1 MFTHSYS
8 LNSVQNGSTALL
20 VAAQEGHCGI
30 VRMLLEAKADV
41 NMKNNVSESCSSN
54 GVVHWLSPVL
64 TVCGVSDNELVQ
76 GVHSVECIGVQS
88 TLTLSC
94 TNHQCGVYI

>member
-1 MFTHSYS
+1 MFTLSYS
-8 LNSVQNGSTALL
+8 LDSVQTGSTALY

-41 NMKNNVSESCSSN
+41 NIKDNVSESCSSN

-64 TVCGVSDNELVQ
+64 SVCDVSDNGLVQ
-76 GVHSVECIGVQS
+76 RVHSVECTRVQS

-94 TNHQCGVYI
+94 TDHQCDVYM

>member
-8 LNSVQNGSTALL
+8 LDSVQDGFTALL

-41 NMKNNVSESCSSN
+41 NIKNNVSESCSSN
-54 GVVHWLSPVL
+54 GVVH
-64 TVCGVSDNELVQ
+64 
-76 GVHSVECIGVQS
+76 
-88 TLTLSC
+88 
-94 TNHQCGVYI
+94 

>member
-8 LNSVQNGSTALL
+8 LDSVQDGYTALL
-20 VAAQEGHCGI
+20 VAAQKGHCGI
-30 VRMLLEAKADV
+30 VRMLLEAKVDV

-64 TVCGVSDNELVQ
+64 SVCVVSDNELVQ
-76 GVHSVECIGVQS
+76 GVHRVKCTRVQS
-88 TLTLSC
+88 TLTLRC
-94 TNHQCGVYI
+94 TNHQCDVYM